1 MVTKNLKINTNL
13 EVLIM
18 ALIKCPEC
26 GKEISDKT
34 KKCPECGYP
43 IKKLNKKSGT
53 KRKIIISLIIVIGI
67 IFIISITVIIIKL
80 SNGKSTQQVEQQTQ
94 TEIVT
99 ETPLNDYEYAA
110 INLVNKQKDRLKNP
124 DSLKIY
130 SLNVR
135 QFYKGETTYH
145 FCIDYS
151 AQNGFGGNNRKTEYL
166 EIGINDDLDKYAFD
180 SMIMAMEQSNYT
192 NNSNILDK
200 SIDIDRIMNNLDKRK

>member
-110 INLVNKQKDRLKNP
+110 INLVNKLKDRLKNP

-151 AQNGFGGNNRKTEYL
+151 AQNGFGGNNRKTEYI

>member
-1 MVTKNLKINTNL
+1 
-13 EVLIM
+13 M

-26 GKEISDKT
+26 GKEISDKS

-43 IKKLNKKSGT
+43 IKKLKKKSGT
-53 KRKIIISLIIVIGI
+53 KRKIIIPLIIVIGI
-67 IFIISITVIIIKL
+67 IFIISITAIIIKL

-99 ETPLNDYEYAA
+99 EAPLNDYEYAA
-110 INLVNKQKDRLKNP
+110 INLVNKLKDRLKNP

-130 SLNVR
+130 SLSVR

-151 AQNGFGGNNRKTEYL
+151 EQNGFGGYNRKTEYL
-166 EIGINDDLDKYAFD
+166 EIGINDDSDKYAFD
-180 SMIMAMEQSNYT
+180 SIIMATEQSNYT

>member
-1 MVTKNLKINTNL
+1 VVTKNLKINTNL

-110 INLVNKQKDRLKNP
+110 INLVNKLKDRLKNP

>member
-1 MVTKNLKINTNL
+1 
-13 EVLIM
+13 M

-26 GKEISDKT
+26 GKEISDKS

-43 IKKLNKKSGT
+43 IKKLKKKSGT
-53 KRKIIISLIIVIGI
+53 KRKIIIPLIIVIGI
-67 IFIISITVIIIKL
+67 IFIISITAIIIKL

-99 ETPLNDYEYAA
+99 EAPLNDYEYAA
-110 INLVNKQKDRLKNP
+110 INLVNKLKDRLKNP

-130 SLNVR
+130 SLSVR

-180 SMIMAMEQSNYT
+180 SIIMAMEQSNYA

>member
-1 MVTKNLKINTNL
+1 
-13 EVLIM
+13 M

-26 GKEISDKT
+26 GKEISDKS

-43 IKKLNKKSGT
+43 IKKLKKKSGT
-53 KRKIIISLIIVIGI
+53 KRKIIIPLIIVIGI
-67 IFIISITVIIIKL
+67 IFIISITAIIIKL

-99 ETPLNDYEYAA
+99 EAPLNDYEYAA
-110 INLVNKQKDRLKNP
+110 INLVNKLKDRLKNP

-130 SLNVR
+130 SLSVR

-180 SMIMAMEQSNYT
+180 SIIMAM
-192 NNSNILDK
+192 
-200 SIDIDRIMNNLDKRK
+200 

>member
-110 INLVNKQKDRLKNP
+110 INLVNKLKDRLKNP

>member
-1 MVTKNLKINTNL
+1 
-13 EVLIM
+13 M

-26 GKEISDKT
+26 GKEISDKS

-43 IKKLNKKSGT
+43 IKKLKKKSGT
-53 KRKIIISLIIVIGI
+53 KRKIIIPLIIVIGI
-67 IFIISITVIIIKL
+67 IFIISITAIIIKL

-99 ETPLNDYEYAA
+99 EAPLNDYEYAA
-110 INLVNKQKDRLKNP
+110 INLVNKLKDRLKNP

-130 SLNVR
+130 SLSVR
-135 QFYKGETTYH
+135 HFYKGETTYH

-180 SMIMAMEQSNYT
+180 SIIMAMEQSNYT

>member
-1 MVTKNLKINTNL
+1 
-13 EVLIM
+13 M

-43 IKKLNKKSGT
+43 IKKLNKKFGT

-110 INLVNKQKDRLKNP
+110 INLVNKLKDRLKNP

>member
-1 MVTKNLKINTNL
+1 
-13 EVLIM
+13 M

-26 GKEISDKT
+26 GKEISDKS

-43 IKKLNKKSGT
+43 IKKLKKKSGT
-53 KRKIIISLIIVIGI
+53 KRKIIIPLIIVIGI
-67 IFIISITVIIIKL
+67 IFIISITAIIIKL
-80 SNGKSTQQVEQQTQ
+80 SNGKSTQQVQQQTQ

-99 ETPLNDYEYAA
+99 EAPLNDYEYAA
-110 INLVNKQKDRLKNP
+110 INLVNKLKDRLKNP

-130 SLNVR
+130 SLSVR

-180 SMIMAMEQSNYT
+180 SIIMAMEQSNYT

>member
-1 MVTKNLKINTNL
+1 
-13 EVLIM
+13 M

-80 SNGKSTQQVEQQTQ
+80 SNGKLTQQVEQQTQ

-110 INLVNKQKDRLKNP
+110 INLVNKLKDRLKNP

>member
-1 MVTKNLKINTNL
+1 
-13 EVLIM
+13 M

-26 GKEISDKT
+26 GKEIFDKT

-110 INLVNKQKDRLKNP
+110 INLVNKLKDRLKNP

>member
-99 ETPLNDYEYAA
+99 
-110 INLVNKQKDRLKNP
+110 
-124 DSLKIY
+124 
-130 SLNVR
+130 
-135 QFYKGETTYH
+135 
-145 FCIDYS
+145 
-151 AQNGFGGNNRKTEYL
+151 
-166 EIGINDDLDKYAFD
+166 
-180 SMIMAMEQSNYT
+180 
-192 NNSNILDK
+192 
-200 SIDIDRIMNNLDKRK
+200 

>member
-1 MVTKNLKINTNL
+1 
-13 EVLIM
+13 M

-26 GKEISDKT
+26 GKEISDKS

-43 IKKLNKKSGT
+43 IKKLKKKSGT
-53 KRKIIISLIIVIGI
+53 KRKIIIPLIIVIGI
-67 IFIISITVIIIKL
+67 IFIISITAIIIKL

-99 ETPLNDYEYAA
+99 EAPLNDYEYAA
-110 INLVNKQKDRLKNP
+110 INLVNKLKDRLKNP

-130 SLNVR
+130 SLSVR

-180 SMIMAMEQSNYT
+180 SIIMAMEQSNYT

>member
-1 MVTKNLKINTNL
+1 
-13 EVLIM
+13 M

-26 GKEISDKT
+26 GKEISDKS

-43 IKKLNKKSGT
+43 IKKLKKKSGT
-53 KRKIIISLIIVIGI
+53 KRKIIIPLIIVIGI
-67 IFIISITVIIIKL
+67 IFIISITAIIIKL

-99 ETPLNDYEYAA
+99 EAPLNDYEYAA
-110 INLVNKQKDRLKNP
+110 INLVNKLKDRLKNP

-130 SLNVR
+130 SLSVR

-180 SMIMAMEQSNYT
+180 SIIMAMEQSNYI